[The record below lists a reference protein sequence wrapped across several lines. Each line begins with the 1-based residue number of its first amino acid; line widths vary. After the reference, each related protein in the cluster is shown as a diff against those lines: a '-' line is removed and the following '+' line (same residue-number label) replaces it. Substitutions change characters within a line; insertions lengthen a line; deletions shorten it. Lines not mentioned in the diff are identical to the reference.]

1 MAAPLNSTK
10 VSLHRGTC
18 DSPKWGLPARLVS
31 HIRIPWSSKIFL
43 SWANNVIFRGLG
55 RGRHFLLPSNWVI
68 WVGGGA
74 PWTSSREVPLEDG
87 NNGGGGVDDGGD
99 EGGDEWEEGPYEPSL
114 EVPLEDGN
122 DGGGGDEWEDGSYGS
137 SGVIWWCLWS
147 PLRTFFTR
155 GYILLVWI
163 SSPHNLPWSYRLTK
177 GRLRLCRST
186 WPWSVL
192 TDRRAWQDEPGD
204 LLRPEKCNGHDD
216 LWLIRLL
223 NLTQHRLLG
232 PSARPL
238 DSTGDKRFQCVFQ
251 YTTREKW
258 SKFQKTNPSYNMKV
272 YDMIYHTI
280 SFSAWHCFFGHHQLE
295 NTNKRATFIFLWLL
309 KWL

>member
-1 MAAPLNSTK
+1 MN
-10 VSLHRGTC
+10 
-18 DSPKWGLPARLVS
+18 

-55 RGRHFLLPSNWVI
+55 RGRHFLLPPSWVI
-68 WVGGGA
+68 WVDGA
-74 PWTSSREVPLEDG
+74 PWTSSREVPLEEG
-87 NNGGGGVDDGGD
+87 NDGGV
-99 EGGDEWEEGPYEPSL
+99 EWEEGLY
-114 EVPLEDGN
+114 
-122 DGGGGDEWEDGSYGS
+122 S
-137 SGVIWWCLWS
+137 SPGVIWWCLWS

-177 GRLRLCRST
+177 GRIRLCRST

-280 SFSAWHCFFGHHQLE
+280 SFSAWHCFFGHHQLA
-295 NTNKRATFIFLWLL
+295 NTNKRARLSFS
-309 KWL
+309 